1 MTSLPTT
8 FELSTDNTA
17 IEHNFTNSPIL
28 RLPAELRE
36 KIWGFCLSNI
46 QICIRPSTKQASD
59 IRDYNYSWDQDRRLD
74 IIPIPST
81 AGPDWTLT
89 HRATYECTSAVCES
103 WRHPPIR
110 LSQLWRV
117 CKLMYNE
124 THHLPF
130 AACNTI
136 NIHDFATFL
145 LLYKIDRKTLSRIEC
160 LSLKSMDEFGLRTM
174 LQMDSGTY
182 DEFESF
188 DQDIRHAK
196 PNLATLLPV
205 LKEVRL
211 RSSEKRW
218 ASAGP
223 GRSAGNDFPIMVQ
236 MEKARTEGIKP
247 FWESLVANLIVVED
261 E

>member
-1 MTSLPTT
+1 
-8 FELSTDNTA
+8 
-17 IEHNFTNSPIL
+17 
-28 RLPAELRE
+28 
-36 KIWGFCLSNI
+36 
-46 QICIRPSTKQASD
+46 
-59 IRDYNYSWDQDRRLD
+59 
-74 IIPIPST
+74 
-81 AGPDWTLT
+81 
-89 HRATYECTSAVCES
+89 
-103 WRHPPIR
+103 
-110 LSQLWRV
+110 
-117 CKLMYNE
+117 MYNE

-145 LLYKIDRKTLSRIEC
+145 LLYKIDRKTLARIEC

-211 RSSEKRW
+211 RSSEKMW

-223 GRSAGNDFPIMVQ
+223 GRSAGHDLPIMNE
-236 MEKARTEGIKP
+236 MEKVRIEGIKP
-247 FWESLVANLIVVED
+247 FWESLIANVIVVD
-261 E
+261 EE